1 MSCAHFGPQIG
12 PQRRRR
18 AGGVDCCAVSSR
30 PCKHGT
36 EDLLQERG
44 NLRGAGV
51 YRVSK
56 HAAGRVRKQ
65 QDRRG
70 DDDRDQPRPQPAG

>member
-12 PQRRRR
+12 PQRSRR
-18 AGGVDCCAVSSR
+18 AGGVVCCTVPSR
-30 PCKHGT
+30 LFEHGT
-36 EDLLQERG
+36 ENLLRERLDLRDA
-44 NLRGAGV
+44 GA
-51 YRVSK
+51 YRVAK
-56 HAAGRVRKQ
+56 QAAGRVRKQ